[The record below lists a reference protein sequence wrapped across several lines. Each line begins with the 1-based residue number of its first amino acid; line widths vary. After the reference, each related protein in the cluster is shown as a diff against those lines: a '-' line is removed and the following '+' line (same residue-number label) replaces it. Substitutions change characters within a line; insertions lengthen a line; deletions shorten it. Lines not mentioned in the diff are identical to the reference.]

1 MHGISVYYWQMCSK
15 AVTTFSTAKLGD
27 VADIYS
33 GFPVRSRIAHVK
45 DGAVAILQMKDIDDD
60 GTLHFDRAARQDLP
74 AARAHHL
81 LRPGDLV
88 FRSRGQNNLAA
99 LVTGDP
105 GASVLASPLLLI
117 RPRAVLPGYL
127 HWHLNLPSTQAAL
140 AALSAGTSVQMI
152 SKAVLDNVELP
163 VPDRSRQQLIVNIAA
178 LAALEQKLALQ
189 IATARKQLIDYA
201 LTRRASA
208 A

>member
-1 MHGISVYYWQMCSK
+1 MRSK
-15 AVTTFSTAKLGD
+15 AVTIFSIANLGD

-33 GFPVRSRIAHVK
+33 GFPVRTRIAH
-45 DGAVAILQMKDIDDD
+45 DDGGAVAIVQMKDIDDD
-60 GTLHFDRAARQDLP
+60 GTLHFERAARQHLP

-105 GASVLASPLLLI
+105 GAAVLASPLLLI
-117 RPRAVLPGYL
+117 RPRTALPAYL
-127 HWHLNLPSTQAAL
+127 HWHLNLPATQATL

-152 SKAVLDNVELP
+152 SKAVLANIELP
-163 VPDRSRQQLIVNIAA
+163 VPDLSRQQLIVNTAA
-178 LAALEQKLALQ
+178 LAAVEQKLAQQ
-189 IATARKQLIDYA
+189 IATTRKQLIDHV